1 MKKNNNKPPDV
12 KVIPSP
18 GKVTS
23 KIFTVGISAGSAPN
37 TEVKLTNRVQ
47 LKKDSGQKVKESVS
61 VKYRIPYID
70 PEFVKLCYEGS
81 PEHTRCLK
89 FKANC
94 IIGAGLQIEPVDS
107 GLKEYTNDKEYKKL
121 QDFISKPVNG
131 NDEYLIDVLKSSVE
145 DYLNY
150 GFGLIELVK
159 NRKGELAEIY
169 YFPSYEAR
177 IVLDQKAKGAM
188 GDRLSIIQLLTTTE
202 AARFAL
208 FNEKNFKDN
217 DSTVMLIR
225 NINPFDRFY
234 GFPEWYPATAK
245 LALTRSIDEYNIRS
259 FKNDLMISFI
269 IIVEGGELASG
280 QDKSIQEFLQANYK
294 GVQNAARA
302 LYLAT
307 DNPEVK
313 VRIEKVQKDGRE
325 GSFMSTQN
333 NAIDSIVISH
343 GVVGSLLGISKPGKL
358 GNTSENY
365 DLFRV
370 MNETVIKPEQTKL
383 TNKINNIITIGLGI
397 TKFKLVP
404 KELSF
409 EKITELVNF
418 LTKLG
423 DAGYIDDNEVR
434 QGAGYEAR
442 VEDPNSLMDKVN
454 TLQKSV
460 RILKQ
465 HIEKEDV

>member
-1 MKKNNNKPPDV
+1 MSNRNKPPV
-12 KVIPSP
+12 IKVNPVP
-18 GKVTS
+18 GKVSTKLFSVDISVPAS
-23 KIFTVGISAGSAPN
+23 KS
-37 TEVKLTNRVQ
+37 TEVKITNKVM
-47 LKKDSGQKVKESVS
+47 LKKDSGQKVRESLS
-61 VKYRIPYID
+61 VKYRLPYID
-70 PEFVKLCYEGS
+70 PEFVKDCYEGS

-94 IIGAGLQIEPVDS
+94 IIGAGLQIEPIDP
-107 GLKEYTNDKEYKKL
+107 GLKDYTGDSEYKL
-121 QDFISKPVNG
+121 LNDFITKPVNG
-131 NDEYLIDVLKSSVE
+131 NDEFLIDVLKSAEE

-159 NRKGELAEIY
+159 NRKGELAELY

-188 GDRLSIIQLLTTTE
+188 GDKISIIQLLTTTE
-202 AARFAL
+202 AARFPL
-208 FNEKNFKDN
+208 FSEKNFKEY

-245 LALTRSIDEYNIRS
+245 LALARSIDEYNIRS
-259 FKNDLMISFI
+259 FKNDLMISFVI
-269 IIVEGGELASG
+269 VVEGGELATG
-280 QDKSIQEFLQANYK
+280 QDEAIKNFLQANYK
-294 GVQNAARA
+294 GVQNASRA
-302 LYLAT
+302 LMLQS
-307 DNPEVK
+307 DNPDVK
-313 VRIEKVQKDGRE
+313 IHIEKVQKDGRE
-325 GSFMSTQN
+325 GSFQATQN

-370 MNETVIKPEQTKL
+370 MNETVIKPEQTKIAA
-383 TNKINNIITIGLGI
+383 KINNIINIGLGI

-409 EKITELVNF
+409 EKITELVDF

-423 DAGYIDDNEVR
+423 GGGYIDENEVR

-442 VEDPNSLMDKVN
+442 VENPGSLLDKVN

-465 HIEKEDV
+465 HIDKQDV